1 MSELKI
7 LLNDIN
13 NIYQLSYYIIYYKN
27 LEQNDK
33 IEECNNKIQN
43 IYNKYNINNINELVL
58 IIGEFVKTIEIIK
71 DAELVRLLIFVIL
84 DSKKRKV
91 LDYNDEIL
99 KKYL

>member
-1 MSELKI
+1 MSGLKI

-33 IEECNNKIQN
+33 IGECNNKIQN

-71 DAELVRLLIFVIL
+71 DAWQHHLHNL
-84 DSKKRKV
+84 
-91 LDYNDEIL
+91 
-99 KKYL
+99 

>member
-27 LEQNDK
+27 LKQNDK

-58 IIGEFVKTIEIIK
+58 IIGEFVKNIEIIK
-71 DAELVRLLIFVIL
+71 DVELVRLLIFVIL

-91 LDYNDEIL
+91 LDYNDEI
-99 KKYL
+99 

>member
-43 IYNKYNINNINELVL
+43 IYNNTIL
-58 IIGEFVKTIEIIK
+58 II
-71 DAELVRLLIFVIL
+71 
-84 DSKKRKV
+84 
-91 LDYNDEIL
+91 
-99 KKYL
+99 